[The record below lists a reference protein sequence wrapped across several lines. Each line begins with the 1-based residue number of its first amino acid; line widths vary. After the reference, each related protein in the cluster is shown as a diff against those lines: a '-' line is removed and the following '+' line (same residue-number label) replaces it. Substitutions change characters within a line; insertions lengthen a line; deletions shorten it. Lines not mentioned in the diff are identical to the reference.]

1 MIPMLVMTGRVDNV
15 FVTPEKEGKE
25 GKYGGDHKVQ
35 LLVDQPQENGEIKR
49 RLVDLKTRDPAYF
62 QAMEGRRVSVP
73 VGAYA
78 YKGDVGYYILKSWR
92 PPSPDGSQAAS
103 DGSQAASMSQ
113 PA

>member
-15 FVTPEKEGKE
+15 FVTPEKEGKD

-49 RLVDLKTRDPAYF
+49 GLIDLKTKHPDYF
-62 QAMEGRRVSVP
+62 QAIEGQRVSVP

-78 YKGDVGYYILKSWR
+78 YKGDVGYYILKTWL
-92 PPSPDGSQAAS
+92 PPHPGASEGGSERAS
-103 DGSQAASMSQ
+103 A
-113 PA
+113 

>member
-35 LLVDQPQENGEIKR
+35 LLVDQPQENGEVKR
-49 RLVDLKTRDPAYF
+49 GLVDLKTKHPDYF
-62 QAMEGRRVSVP
+62 QAIEGRRVSLP

-78 YKGDVGYYILKSWR
+78 FKGNVGYFILGSWS
-92 PPSPDGSQAAS
+92 PPAPGESEGGSVGVSA
-103 DGSQAASMSQ
+103 
-113 PA
+113 

>member
-49 RLVDLKTRDPAYF
+49 GLVDLKTLHPAYF
-62 QAMEGRRVSVP
+62 QTMEGRQVSVP
-73 VGAYA
+73 VGAYV
-78 YKGDVGYYILKSWR
+78 YRGNVGYYILKSWR
-92 PPSPDGSQAAS
+92 PSIPSSVPADASQS
-103 DGSQAASMSQ
+103 SSVQSV
-113 PA
+113 

>member
-49 RLVDLKTRDPAYF
+49 GLVDLKTKHPGYF
-62 QAMEGRRVSVP
+62 QAVEGQRVSLP

-78 YKGDVGYYILKSWR
+78 YKGSVGYFILGSWS
-92 PPSPDGSQAAS
+92 PPSAPDASGVSGTGSE
-103 DGSQAASMSQ
+103 GNLT
-113 PA
+113 

>member
-15 FVTPEKEGKE
+15 FLTPEKEGKD

-35 LLVDQPQENGEIKR
+35 LLVDQPQENGEVR
-49 RLVDLKTRDPAYF
+49 RGLVDLKTQYPTYF
-62 QAMEGRRVSVP
+62 QSSLNRQVSVP

-92 PPSPDGSQAAS
+92 PPTDSPRSAAGTS
-103 DGSQAASMSQ
+103 DVIESEAA
-113 PA
+113 

>member
-1 MIPMLVMTGRVDNV
+1 MKAGYRTKGGGW

-49 RLVDLKTRDPAYF
+49 GLVDLKTKHPGYF
-62 QAMEGRRVSVP
+62 QAVEGQRVSLP

-78 YKGDVGYYILKSWR
+78 YKGSVGYFILGSWS
-92 PPSPDGSQAAS
+92 PPSAPDASGVSGTGSE
-103 DGSQAASMSQ
+103 GNLT
-113 PA
+113 